1 MHVRLFASLLGMLAV
16 ENLNQVS
23 AIKLD
28 DQDNCNCSG
37 FDNSCL
43 ANDVGKALMEC
54 CGETL
59 IESLVPKKNC
69 NNDNNGGNNSN
80 NSYGNGNRVSRK
92 SGGWF
97 NGMAHGFNSLF
108 NNGVN
113 VAKDVTSSMYNAV
126 KGNIGGVVNMAK
138 STGQAAVEQGI
149 KLYRSQN
156 PESEPLTKLEKKA
169 SPKHHEKKAETK

>member
-28 DQDNCNCSG
+28 DQYNCNCSG

-59 IESLVPKKNC
+59 VESLVPKKKKIC
-69 NNDNNGGNNSN
+69 NNDNDGGNNS
-80 NSYGNGNRVSRK
+80 YGK
-92 SGGWF
+92 
-97 NGMAHGFNSLF
+97 GM
-108 NNGVN
+108 
-113 VAKDVTSSMYNAV
+113 KP
-126 KGNIGGVVNMAK
+126 
-138 STGQAAVEQGI
+138 I
-149 KLYRSQN
+149 K
-156 PESEPLTKLEKKA
+156 EKYDLDI
-169 SPKHHEKKAETK
+169 